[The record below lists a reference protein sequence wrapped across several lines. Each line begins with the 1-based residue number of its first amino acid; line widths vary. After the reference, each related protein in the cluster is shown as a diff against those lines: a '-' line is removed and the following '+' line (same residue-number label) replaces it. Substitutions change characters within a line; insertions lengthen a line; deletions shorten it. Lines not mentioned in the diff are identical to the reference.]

1 MTARKLMN
9 FTIDEFAINKVSILG
24 SQAVT
29 NPKTTVVVPLVH
41 SHAML
46 NNSHAVM
53 NNSHAILNNNGGFKS
68 DIITHQVIK
77 EWSKDFSYLV
87 KDIEKK
93 VSIGKPL

>member
-1 MTARKLMN
+1 MTARKLIN
-9 FTIDEFAINKVSILG
+9 FTIVKFPNNKVSILG
-24 SQAVT
+24 SQATT

-53 NNSHAILNNNGGFKS
+53 NNSHAILNNNGGFES

-77 EWSKDFSYLV
+77 EWSKDFIF
-87 KDIEKK
+87 DILLKK
-93 VSIGKPL
+93 